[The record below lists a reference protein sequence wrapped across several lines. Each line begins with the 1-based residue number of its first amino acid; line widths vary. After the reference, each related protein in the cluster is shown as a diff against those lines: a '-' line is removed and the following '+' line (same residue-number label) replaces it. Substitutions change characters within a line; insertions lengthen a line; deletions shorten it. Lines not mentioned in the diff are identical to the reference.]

1 MAKFALEEPFCRCVE
16 TSVFVKISGVNNFM
30 PMNGIVRKSPT
41 EGKYLKRQLPD
52 TFERTTNPL
61 EYDKATFV
69 PTAAKFTSAT
79 DTLNLMNTKAKT
91 AFDRQVAYDG
101 WSGKLADKLSALWGS
116 KNRASLVSDDIH
128 MHKAQIENLEN
139 AARVGNFKSEFF
151 KTFGVGYNKEAI
163 QDFET
168 ASAKYTLIKSAEQIA
183 DYTEEHLSGYVKF
196 FDKHKNS
203 INPESPNFDE
213 FDRHVNVDKKLGE
226 FKDELAKVVG
236 GKENLKDLE
245 LAKRPDFITLSK
257 EEQIETYK
265 DIAQTLIYTSN
276 TTAEKLKYGKS
287 TKEIQ
292 KDYDDAYKA
301 AFGEKNNIQKRVDKY
316 IKAQQI
322 RSTAVKDVLMSGII
336 GATIALSKTSTPT
349 LVGSV
354 VTTAG
359 YIGMD
364 LADLATNKIDNKED
378 LSKDVVQDIVKCAVL
393 CGAEYMVGSKMY
405 DIIPEANYKNKVLNG
420 ALNTARTL
428 GIELSVAFVSEYAQ
442 TGEWATYQMNPKDF
456 MKLTLATFAIEELT
470 RMGLSAPAGRKSNY
484 SPMKVDD
491 SVANVVVGRATQE
504 LQKQFDKNPTK
515 FMNLK
520 LLCMEKPELFNEL
533 MTSSLNNVLNA

>member
-1 MAKFALEEPFCRCVE
+1 MAKFAIEESFCQCVE
-16 TSVFVKISGVNNFM
+16 SSVFVKISGVNNLTL
-30 PMNGIVRKSPT
+30 NGIAHKPQT

-69 PTAAKFTSAT
+69 PSAAKFTSTT
-79 DTLNLMNTKAKT
+79 DTLTLMNTKAKT

-101 WSGKLADKLSALWGS
+101 WSGKLMDKLSALWGS

-151 KTFGVGYNKEAI
+151 KTFGVGYNDEAI
-163 QDFET
+163 QNFET

-183 DYTEEHLSGYVKF
+183 DYTDEHLSEYVKF

-213 FDRHVNVDKKLGE
+213 FGRHVNIDKKLGE
-226 FKDELAKVVG
+226 FKEELTKVVG
-236 GKENLKDLE
+236 GKENLKELE
-245 LAKRPDFITLSK
+245 LSKRSDFITLSK
-257 EEQIETYK
+257 EEQIEIYK

-276 TTAEKLKYGKS
+276 TTAEKLKDGKS
-287 TKEIQ
+287 SKEIQ
-292 KDYDDAYKA
+292 KAYDDAYKA

-336 GATIALSKTSTPT
+336 GATIALTKTSTPT
-349 LVGSV
+349 LVGSM

-378 LSKDVVQDIVKCAVL
+378 LSEDVVKDIVKCAVL

-420 ALNTARTL
+420 ALDTARTL

-456 MKLTLATFAIEELT
+456 IKLTLATFAVEELT

-484 SPMKVDD
+484 SPMKVNDP
-491 SVANVVVGRATQE
+491 VTNVVVERATKE

-533 MTSSLNNVLNA
+533 MTSSLNNVLSA

>member
-1 MAKFALEEPFCRCVE
+1 MAKFAIEESFCRCVE
-16 TSVFVKISGVNNFM
+16 SSVFVKISGVNNLTL
-30 PMNGIVRKSPT
+30 NGIAHKPQT
-41 EGKYLKRQLPD
+41 EGKYLNRQLPD

-69 PTAAKFTSAT
+69 PSAAKFTSTT
-79 DTLNLMNTKAKT
+79 DTLTLMNTKAKT

-101 WSGKLADKLSALWGS
+101 WSGKLMDKLSALWGS

-151 KTFGVGYNKEAI
+151 KTFGVGYNDEAI
-163 QDFET
+163 QNFEI

-183 DYTEEHLSGYVKF
+183 DYTDEHLSEYVKF

-213 FDRHVNVDKKLGE
+213 FGRHVNIDKKLGE
-226 FKDELAKVVG
+226 FKEELTKVVG
-236 GKENLKDLE
+236 GKENLKELE
-245 LAKRPDFITLSK
+245 LSKRSDFVTLSK
-257 EEQIETYK
+257 EEQIEIYK

-276 TTAEKLKYGKS
+276 TTAEKLKDGKS
-287 TKEIQ
+287 SKEIQ
-292 KDYDDAYKA
+292 KAYDDAYKA

-336 GATIALSKTSTPT
+336 GATIALTKTSTPT
-349 LVGSV
+349 LVGSM

-378 LSKDVVQDIVKCAVL
+378 LSEDVVKDIVKCAVL

-420 ALNTARTL
+420 ALDTARTL

-456 MKLTLATFAIEELT
+456 IKLTLATFAVEELT

-484 SPMKVDD
+484 SPMKVNDPV
-491 SVANVVVGRATQE
+491 SNVVVERATKE

-533 MTSSLNNVLNA
+533 MTSSLNNVLSA

>member
-1 MAKFALEEPFCRCVE
+1 MAKFAIEESFCQCVE
-16 TSVFVKISGVNNFM
+16 SSVFVKISGVNNLTL
-30 PMNGIVRKSPT
+30 NGIVHKPQT

-69 PTAAKFTSAT
+69 PSAAKFTSTT
-79 DTLNLMNTKAKT
+79 DTLTLMNTKAKT

-101 WSGKLADKLSALWGS
+101 WSGKLMDKLSALWGS

-151 KTFGVGYNKEAI
+151 KTFGVGYNDEAI
-163 QDFET
+163 QNFET

-183 DYTEEHLSGYVKF
+183 DYTDEHLSEYVKF

-213 FDRHVNVDKKLGE
+213 FGRHVNIDKKLGE
-226 FKDELAKVVG
+226 FKEELTKVVG
-236 GKENLKDLE
+236 GKENLKELE
-245 LAKRPDFITLSK
+245 LSKRSDFITLSK
-257 EEQIETYK
+257 EEQIEIYK

-276 TTAEKLKYGKS
+276 TTAEKLKDGKS
-287 TKEIQ
+287 SKEIQ
-292 KDYDDAYKA
+292 KAYDDAYKA

-336 GATIALSKTSTPT
+336 GATIALTKTSTPT
-349 LVGSV
+349 LVGSM

-378 LSKDVVQDIVKCAVL
+378 LSEDVVKDIVKCAVL

-420 ALNTARTL
+420 ALDTARTL

-456 MKLTLATFAIEELT
+456 IKLTLATFAVEELT

-484 SPMKVDD
+484 SPMKVNDP
-491 SVANVVVGRATQE
+491 VANVVVERATKE

-533 MTSSLNNVLNA
+533 MTSSLNNVLSA